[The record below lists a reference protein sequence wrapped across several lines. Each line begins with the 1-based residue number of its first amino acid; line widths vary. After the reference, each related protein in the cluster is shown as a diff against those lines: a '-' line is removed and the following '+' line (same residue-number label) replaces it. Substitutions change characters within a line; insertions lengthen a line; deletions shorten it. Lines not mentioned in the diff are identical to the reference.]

1 MASTIQPGN
10 QDIRFF
16 ETTGDESVDYT
27 FSIIVSRY
35 RSQWIWV
42 RHRDRDTWELPAGH
56 VEKGERALEAARR
69 ELYEETGALDYV
81 IKPVVSYE
89 GTYLG
94 NQVFGCIFLAEIDEL
109 GDLPEFEIRERGF
122 FPDLPGP
129 LTYPRIQPL
138 FFSYVKDRLDENGFA
153 ELTSLPNIGITL
165 AEHLILAG
173 IKNPKELHNLGT
185 EKTFERIATFDTN
198 ACISQLY
205 AIEGAI
211 QGVRWHALDS
221 QRREELRQFYNQL
234 NPSSR

>member
-1 MASTIQPGN
+1 MASAVQPVN

-16 ETTGDESVDYT
+16 EPTDGEKVNYT
-27 FSIIVSRY
+27 FAIIVSRY

-56 VEKGERALEAARR
+56 VETGESVLEAARR
-69 ELYEETGALDYV
+69 ELFEETGALDYL
-81 IKPVVSYE
+81 INPVVSYE
-89 GTYLG
+89 GKYLG

-122 FPDLPGP
+122 FPDIPES
-129 LTYPRIQPL
+129 LTYPNLQPV
-138 FFSYVKDRLDENGFA
+138 FFSHVKEKLDEVGFA

-165 AEHLILAG
+165 AEHLIMAG
-173 IKNPKELHNLGT
+173 IKNPNELFKLGT
-185 EKTFERIATFDTN
+185 EKTFERITTFDKD

-234 NPSSR
+234 NPSSF